1 MKKIKKTGRPQIL
14 INDEMIR
21 RAEAYAA
28 QGLTM
33 PQIASVLGMSQTTLY
48 DKKGKFTEFSEAIKR
63 GKDKGIATITNALFN
78 KARQGDNTSMI
89 FYLKNQA
96 GWQDRVEKETIIEQR
111 HVLDLTRVSNNDLNT
126 IERALESALIDES
139 ESRKDEKVFKR
150 VYQE

>member
-1 MKKIKKTGRPQIL
+1 
-14 INDEMIR
+14 
-21 RAEAYAA
+21 
-28 QGLTM
+28 
-33 PQIASVLGMSQTTLY
+33 
-48 DKKGKFTEFSEAIKR
+48 
-63 GKDKGIATITNALFN
+63 
-78 KARQGDNTSMI
+78 MI